1 MTMPGNLPDRELH
14 VLLNIYGH
22 QNGDGSI
29 GFQSGN
35 PHSLGWNY
43 GLNYARPSA
52 GVGAALSDGN
62 LDLSLVGTDP
72 AFSNRIDI
80 YFKVVGSIIGNDGN
94 TYPVR
99 FATATE
105 TSHNPKQIGFC
116 WRVNNE
122 TDETPIAW
130 PATMSVQRISDTEV
144 EINDQ
149 SPGRNGVPYYYCLG
163 IAIDNIAGAGSYYYI
178 TFDPKIVNG

>member
-1 MTMPGNLPDRELH
+1 MPANRPDRELH
-14 VLLNIYGH
+14 VLLNISGH
-22 QNGDGSI
+22 QNANGTIQNVPGDP
-29 GFQSGN
+29 N
-35 PHSLGWNY
+35 SLQFNY

-52 GVGAALSDGN
+52 NVGAVLSDGD
-62 LDLSLVGTDP
+62 LDLSQVNTDP
-72 AFSNRIDI
+72 AYSNRVDI
-80 YFKVVGSIIGNDGN
+80 YFEVTGSIVGNDGN

-105 TSHNPKQIGFC
+105 TSGNPKQVGFC
-116 WRVNNE
+116 WRVNNYN
-122 TDETPIAW
+122 DETPIAW
-130 PATMSVQRISDTEV
+130 PAKMSVQRVSNCEV

-163 IAIDNIAGAGSYYYI
+163 IVIDNIASPYYYI